1 MKTNQ
6 FTIYGLRFS
15 GGERCDSWGK
25 SKIINLKSK
34 INKVFELLEYTFFQN
49 ALLCTILIGV
59 SCGLIGTYIVAKRM
73 VFISGGI
80 THASFGGLGLAY
92 FLGLSPLLGAAV
104 FALAAAF
111 CILYLSDNKRFKED
125 SLIGIFW
132 SAGMAIGVL
141 FIYLTPGYAPNL
153 LSYLFGNILTVTGE
167 QVILSLLLCLVI
179 IVFFA
184 KFYRP
189 LFYIA
194 FDKEYSRTHFIA
206 LNGLEIG
213 VTALIALCIVLCMKL
228 AGIILV
234 ISYLTMPQAIAGMF
248 HKNFT
253 KQLVWATIISCV
265 GSIIGLFASAALKL
279 PSGATIVL
287 CFLLIFLVC
296 YLWKRKK

>member
-1 MKTNQ
+1 M
-6 FTIYGLRFS
+6 
-15 GGERCDSWGK
+15 
-25 SKIINLKSK
+25 
-34 INKVFELLEYTFFQN
+34 FELLEYTFFQN

-92 FLGLSPLLGAAV
+92 FLGLSPLFGAAV

-194 FDKEYSRTHFIA
+194 FDKEYSRTHFVA

-213 VTALIALCIVLCMKL
+213 ITALIALCIVLCMKL

-253 KQLVWATIISCV
+253 KQLVWATIISCA
-265 GSIIGLFASAALKL
+265 GSVIGLFNSAALKL

-287 CFLLIFLVC
+287 CFLLIFIVC

>member
-1 MKTNQ
+1 M
-6 FTIYGLRFS
+6 
-15 GGERCDSWGK
+15 
-25 SKIINLKSK
+25 
-34 INKVFELLEYTFFQN
+34 FELLEYTFFQN

-92 FLGLSPLLGAAV
+92 FLGLSPLFGAAV

-167 QVILSLLLCLVI
+167 HVILSLLLCLVI

-194 FDKEYSRTHFIA
+194 FDKEYSRTHFVA

-213 VTALIALCIVLCMKL
+213 ITALIALCIVLCMKL

-253 KQLVWATIISCV
+253 KQLVWATIISCA
-265 GSIIGLFASAALKL
+265 GSVIGLFTSAALKL

-287 CFLLIFLVC
+287 CFLLIFIVC

>member
-1 MKTNQ
+1 M
-6 FTIYGLRFS
+6 
-15 GGERCDSWGK
+15 
-25 SKIINLKSK
+25 
-34 INKVFELLEYTFFQN
+34 FELLEYTFFQN

-59 SCGLIGTYIVAKRM
+59 SCGLVGTYIVAKRM

-296 YLWKRKK
+296 YLWKRNR

>member
-1 MKTNQ
+1 M
-6 FTIYGLRFS
+6 
-15 GGERCDSWGK
+15 
-25 SKIINLKSK
+25 
-34 INKVFELLEYTFFQN
+34 FELLEYTFFQN

-253 KQLVWATIISCV
+253 KQLVWATIISCL

-296 YLWKRKK
+296 YLWKRNR

>member
-1 MKTNQ
+1 M
-6 FTIYGLRFS
+6 
-15 GGERCDSWGK
+15 
-25 SKIINLKSK
+25 
-34 INKVFELLEYTFFQN
+34 FELLEYTFFQN
-49 ALLCTILIGV
+49 ALLCTILICV

-92 FLGLSPLLGAAV
+92 FLGLSPLFGAAV

-194 FDKEYSRTHFIA
+194 FDKEYSRTHFVA

-213 VTALIALCIVLCMKL
+213 ITALIALCIVLCMKL

-253 KQLVWATIISCV
+253 KQLVWATIIRCA
-265 GSIIGLFASAALKL
+265 GSVIGLFTSAALKL

-287 CFLLIFLVC
+287 CFLLIFIVC

>member
-1 MKTNQ
+1 M
-6 FTIYGLRFS
+6 
-15 GGERCDSWGK
+15 
-25 SKIINLKSK
+25 
-34 INKVFELLEYTFFQN
+34 FELLEYTFFQN

-296 YLWKRKK
+296 YLWKRNR

>member
-1 MKTNQ
+1 
-6 FTIYGLRFS
+6 
-15 GGERCDSWGK
+15 
-25 SKIINLKSK
+25 
-34 INKVFELLEYTFFQN
+34 
-49 ALLCTILIGV
+49 
-59 SCGLIGTYIVAKRM
+59 
-73 VFISGGI
+73 
-80 THASFGGLGLAY
+80 
-92 FLGLSPLLGAAV
+92 
-104 FALAAAF
+104 
-111 CILYLSDNKRFKED
+111 
-125 SLIGIFW
+125 
-132 SAGMAIGVL
+132 MAIGVL

-194 FDKEYSRTHFIA
+194 FDKEYSRTHFVA

-213 VTALIALCIVLCMKL
+213 ITALIALCIVLCMKL

-253 KQLVWATIISCV
+253 KQLVWATIISCA
-265 GSIIGLFASAALKL
+265 GSVIG
-279 PSGATIVL
+279 
-287 CFLLIFLVC
+287 
-296 YLWKRKK
+296 

>member
-1 MKTNQ
+1 M
-6 FTIYGLRFS
+6 
-15 GGERCDSWGK
+15 
-25 SKIINLKSK
+25 
-34 INKVFELLEYTFFQN
+34 FELLEYTFFQN

-92 FLGLSPLLGAAV
+92 FLGLSPLFGAAV

-111 CILYLSDNKRFKED
+111 CILYLSDNKQFKED

-194 FDKEYSRTHFIA
+194 FDKEYSRTHFVA

-213 VTALIALCIVLCMKL
+213 ITALIALCIVLCMKL

-253 KQLVWATIISCV
+253 KQLVWATIISCA
-265 GSIIGLFASAALKL
+265 GSVIGLFTSVALKL

-287 CFLLIFLVC
+287 CFLLIFIVC
-296 YLWKRKK
+296 YLWKRKR

>member
-1 MKTNQ
+1 M
-6 FTIYGLRFS
+6 
-15 GGERCDSWGK
+15 
-25 SKIINLKSK
+25 
-34 INKVFELLEYTFFQN
+34 FELLEYTFFQN

-92 FLGLSPLLGAAV
+92 FLGLSPLFGAAV

-194 FDKEYSRTHFIA
+194 FDKEYSRTHFVA

-213 VTALIALCIVLCMKL
+213 ITALIALCIVLCMKL

-234 ISYLTMPQAIAGMF
+234 ISYLTIPQAIAGLF

-253 KQLVWATIISCV
+253 KQLVWATIISCA
-265 GSIIGLFASAALKL
+265 GSVIGLFTSAVLKL

-287 CFLLIFLVC
+287 CFLLIFIVC

>member
-1 MKTNQ
+1 
-6 FTIYGLRFS
+6 
-15 GGERCDSWGK
+15 
-25 SKIINLKSK
+25 
-34 INKVFELLEYTFFQN
+34 
-49 ALLCTILIGV
+49 
-59 SCGLIGTYIVAKRM
+59 M

-296 YLWKRKK
+296 YLWKRNR

>member
-1 MKTNQ
+1 
-6 FTIYGLRFS
+6 
-15 GGERCDSWGK
+15 
-25 SKIINLKSK
+25 
-34 INKVFELLEYTFFQN
+34 VFELLEYTFFQN

-92 FLGLSPLLGAAV
+92 FLGLSPLFGAAV

-194 FDKEYSRTHFIA
+194 FDKEYSRTHFVA

-213 VTALIALCIVLCMKL
+213 ITALIALCIVLCMKL

-253 KQLVWATIISCV
+253 KQLVWATIISCA
-265 GSIIGLFASAALKL
+265 GSVIGLFTSAVLKL

-287 CFLLIFLVC
+287 CFLLIFIVC

>member
-1 MKTNQ
+1 M
-6 FTIYGLRFS
+6 
-15 GGERCDSWGK
+15 
-25 SKIINLKSK
+25 
-34 INKVFELLEYTFFQN
+34 FELLEYTFFQN

-265 GSIIGLFASAALKL
+265 GSIIGLCASAALKL

-296 YLWKRKK
+296 YLWKRNR